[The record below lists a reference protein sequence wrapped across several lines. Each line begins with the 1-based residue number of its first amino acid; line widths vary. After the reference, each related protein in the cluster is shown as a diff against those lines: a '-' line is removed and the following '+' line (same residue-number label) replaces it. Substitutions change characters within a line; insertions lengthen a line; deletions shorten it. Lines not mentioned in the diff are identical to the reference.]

1 MQHSWILHKSKP
13 DGTLEWK
20 KVDICPYSQHKS
32 YVQLITTWKWSVS
45 QAKQATLKGKLLAQR
60 WPTESWLN
68 IIDGGFFIPECC
80 HVVVLVFICLG
91 VYKSFAYISWLL
103 VLSFDG
109 IPVTSVSANVCVYIL
124 GVPCVFLW
132 LFGSSFGFVVSSY
145 SNLFAFYLSHYI
157 LLLLHRYSLI
167 STWRQRV
174 YMCIVEEVVRV
185 LKE

>member
-109 IPVTSVSANVCVYIL
+109 IPVTSVSANVCVSASL
-124 GVPCVFLW
+124 VFLVFSFDSLAPLSVL
-132 LFGSSFGFVVSSY
+132 LFHRILIY
-145 SNLFAFYLSHYI
+145 LLFIYLIIFYYFYI
-157 LLLLHRYSLI
+157 DTLWFLPGGRE
-167 STWRQRV
+167 
-174 YMCIVEEVVRV
+174 CICAQ
-185 LKE
+185 